1 MTMPWF
7 YVGVLWVHVF
17 CMTFWLGSAIF
28 GTVLGGQARMQE
40 AMKAHPLTRPFVP
53 RLFVVFPV
61 AIVTGVVTGVLLG
74 TVMGPIRAV
83 SDLVTTPYGI
93 TVSVAFI
100 LVVVAVIGGP
110 AAPPP
115 LKRLGLSRPLV
126 GEACLVGAFTC
137 MMLLRVGL

>member
-1 MTMPWF
+1 LPWF

-28 GTVLGGQARMQE
+28 GTLLGGQARVQAAME
-40 AMKAHPLTRPFVP
+40 ANPLTRSLVP
-53 RLFVVFPV
+53 RLFVAYPI
-61 AIVTGVVTGVLLG
+61 AILLGVVTGVLLG
-74 TVMGPIRAV
+74 TMFGPIHKA

-93 TVSVAFI
+93 TVSIAFL
-100 LVVVAVIGGP
+100 LVVVAVVGGP

-115 LKRLGLSRPLV
+115 LKRLGLNRPGL